1 MDKENAILDL
11 SPACLRRQSGRFEF
25 ALEIIKFTEELESK
39 NNVKDHWISEKLM
52 C

>member
-11 SPACLRRQSGRFEF
+11 SFEF
-25 ALEIIKFTEELESK
+25 AMEIIKFTENLESK